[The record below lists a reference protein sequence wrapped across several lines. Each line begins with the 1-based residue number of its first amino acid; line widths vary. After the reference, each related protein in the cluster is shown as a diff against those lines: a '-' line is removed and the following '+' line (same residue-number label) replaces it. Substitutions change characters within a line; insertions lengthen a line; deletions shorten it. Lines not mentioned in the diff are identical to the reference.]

1 MSGLTLCV
9 HLRGVTL
16 RRFKER
22 TSQVSCGEID
32 LIKAFKGEKEKKKM
46 EKTWGGKEGEKEIKK
61 EREKEEREREIKREK
76 ERERDLILSKVNIV
90 TKYYDHQ

>member
-1 MSGLTLCV
+1 
-9 HLRGVTL
+9 
-16 RRFKER
+16 
-22 TSQVSCGEID
+22 
-32 LIKAFKGEKEKKKM
+32 M

-90 TKYYDHQ
+90 TKYYDHQWHLWTSRLNPSISIMKHNKNNEAYIEKNRSKK